1 MKMADTSLDKKI
13 EKVNNSASLKMAIAE
28 KIRELGNTRAELK
41 SAQDKIKQLESEIE
55 EVRKQAD
62 KQVSNAE
69 KTFKLVK
76 TNDEVKKMVLGLR
89 AKNVSNL
96 KIFTY
101 LNENGVSIDIDEVKH
116 IIDNIPM
123 LNAELDL
130 YFKEQCKAYEE
141 SIKLNAESH
150 KQFISDGT
158 LESINILD
166 KMIKD
171 EMDKDGYDAQL
182 VKNLLGE
189 RNNHYKTLNALVA
202 NEIEE
207 NKDEKP
213 VNIEIRQIQEQ
224 MKSRSDKVI
233 RLGLEGVKVV

>member
-1 MKMADTSLDKKI
+1 MMKMADTSLDKKI

-182 VKNLLGE
+182 V
-189 RNNHYKTLNALVA
+189 RV
-202 NEIEE
+202 
-207 NKDEKP
+207 
-213 VNIEIRQIQEQ
+213 
-224 MKSRSDKVI
+224 S
-233 RLGLEGVKVV
+233 